1 MKDMNDGTH
10 AEIITAGPRTLIDQL
25 TITAPA
31 TTGVTLASLCTGA
44 AIPAGAVVA
53 EIQAIGGAVRVG
65 LKNGT
70 TVTPTT
76 GYKIDMGADT
86 PCVPEFKSYAE
97 QLMHDANLLHV
108 EVGKAYADRWAD
120 LVPPTLEECQAF
132 IAAII
137 HETSNQ
143 EYTAT

>member
-1 MKDMNDGTH
+1 MTDINVPILSGNFKKMKDMNDGTH
-10 AEIITAGPRTLIDQL
+10 AEIITAGPRTLVNQL

-76 GYKIDMGADT
+76 GYKIDMGAEKNIDT
-86 PCVPEFKSYAE
+86 TLAHVTIVAE
-97 QLMHDANLLHV
+97 STAALCNV
-108 EVGKAYADRWAD
+108 SFYDR
-120 LVPPTLEECQAF
+120 V
-132 IAAII
+132 
-137 HETSNQ
+137 
-143 EYTAT
+143 